1 MIVMV
6 HVACS
11 ENMKKY
17 FENIVDEVKKIYRIA
32 EECRKK
38 GFDPT
43 DEVEI
48 PLAADMADRVE
59 GLVGPKG
66 VAERIRELVKELGKE
81 PAALEIAK
89 EIVEGKF
96 GNFDKEK
103 KAEQAVRTALA
114 VLTEGIVAAP
124 LEGIADVKIKK
135 NPDGTEYLAIY
146 YAGPIRSAGG
156 TAQALSVLV
165 GDFVR
170 KAMGLDRYKP
180 TEDEIERYVEEVELY
195 QSEVGSFQY
204 NPTADEIRTAIRNI
218 PIEITGE
225 ATDDVEVSGHRD
237 LPRVETNQL
246 RGGALL
252 VLVEGV
258 LLKAPKILRHV
269 DKLGIEGWDWLKD
282 LMSKK
287 EEKEEEKDEK

>member
-1 MIVMV
+1 MV

-103 KAEQAVRTALA
+103 RQNRQ
-114 VLTEGIVAAP
+114 
-124 LEGIADVKIKK
+124 LE
-135 NPDGTEYLAIY
+135 L
-146 YAGPIRSAGG
+146 
-156 TAQALSVLV
+156 
-165 GDFVR
+165 
-170 KAMGLDRYKP
+170 
-180 TEDEIERYVEEVELY
+180 
-195 QSEVGSFQY
+195 
-204 NPTADEIRTAIRNI
+204 
-218 PIEITGE
+218 
-225 ATDDVEVSGHRD
+225 H
-237 LPRVETNQL
+237 
-246 RGGALL
+246 
-252 VLVEGV
+252 
-258 LLKAPKILRHV
+258 
-269 DKLGIEGWDWLKD
+269 
-282 LMSKK
+282 
-287 EEKEEEKDEK
+287 

>member
-1 MIVMV
+1 MAV
-6 HVACS
+6 
-11 ENMKKY
+11 
-17 FENIVDEVKKIYRIA
+17 
-32 EECRKK
+32 
-38 GFDPT
+38 
-43 DEVEI
+43 
-48 PLAADMADRVE
+48 DMADRVE
-59 GLVGPKG
+59 GLVGPEG

-135 NPDGTEYLAIY
+135 NPEGTEYLAIY

-218 PIEITGE
+218 TIEITGE

-237 LPRVETNQL
+237 LERVETNQL

-258 LLKAPKILRHV
+258 LLNAPKIL
-269 DKLGIEGWDWLKD
+269 I
-282 LMSKK
+282 SI
-287 EEKEEEKDEK
+287 